1 MLNLIPIHDENPTW
15 RTAWVTITLIA
26 LNLVVFLLE
35 PVAFSFSGN
44 PASAADAC
52 HQEAFFRR
60 YAAIPRELTTNRQ
73 LPRTITETRPPR
85 VEGNQVACPVGR
97 PTYDKLPA
105 LSVLYAMFL
114 HGSWLHLLGNML
126 FLWVFGNNVEDRL
139 GRVRYLLFYLL
150 CGYAAT
156 YGFALADPGST
167 TTLVGASGAIA
178 GVLGAYL
185 VMFPRARVTSLVPF
199 LLFLPARLPAWV
211 VLGSWFVLQYFYAS
225 GASIGTGAGVAY
237 LAHVVGFIAGIVLI
251 ILLGGLSQRRRP
263 PPPTWQQSQSPY
275 R

>member
-1 MLNLIPIHDENPTW
+1 MLSLIPIHDENPTR

-26 LNLVVFLLE
+26 VNLAVFLLE
-35 PVAFSFSGN
+35 PVAMSISGN
-44 PASAADAC
+44 PTSAADVC

-60 YAAIPRELTTNRQ
+60 YAAIPKELTSNRQ
-73 LPRTITETRPPR
+73 LPRTVTEAPPR
-85 VEGNQVACPVGR
+85 VQDNQVACPLGR
-97 PTYDKLPA
+97 PTYDKVPA

-126 FLWVFGNNVEDRL
+126 FLWVFGNNIEDRL

-156 YGFALADPGST
+156 YGFALADPSST

-185 VMFPRARVTSLVPF
+185 LLYPRAPVTSLVPF

-211 VLGSWFVLQYFYAS
+211 VLGSWFVLQYFYAA
-225 GASIGTGAGVAY
+225 GASVGAGAGVAY

-251 ILLGGLSQRRRP
+251 VLFGGLGRNRH
-263 PPPTWQQSQSPY
+263 PPPTWQRWQSPY

>member
-1 MLNLIPIHDENPTW
+1 MLSLIPIHDENPT
-15 RTAWVTITLIA
+15 RRRAWVTIILIA
-26 LNLVVFLLE
+26 LNVVVFLLE
-35 PVAFSFSGN
+35 PASRSLNGE
-44 PASAADAC
+44 PSSAADVC

-73 LPRTITETRPPR
+73 LPLTVADAPPR
-85 VEGNQVACPVGR
+85 VEGNQIACPLSR
-97 PTYDKLPA
+97 PSYDKVPA

-139 GRVRYLLFYLL
+139 GRLRYALFYLL

-156 YGFALADPGST
+156 YGFAFADPNGT

-185 VMFPRARVTSLVPF
+185 VLYPRARVTSLVPF

-211 VLGSWFVLQYFYAS
+211 VLGSWFVLQYFYAQ

-237 LAHVVGFIAGIVLI
+237 LAHVVGFIAGIILI
-251 ILLGGLSQRRRP
+251 ILFGGLRRQGGP
-263 PPPTWQQSQSPY
+263 PPRSWQQWQSPY

>member
-1 MLNLIPIHDENPTW
+1 MLSLIPIHDDNPTG
-15 RTAWVTITLIA
+15 RRAWFTIILIA
-26 LNLVVFLLE
+26 LNVVVFVFE
-35 PVAFSFSGN
+35 PASRSLNGE
-44 PASAADAC
+44 PSSAADVC
-52 HQEAFFRR
+52 HQESFFRR

-73 LPRTITETRPPR
+73 LPLTVADAPPK
-85 VEGNQVACPVGR
+85 VEGNQLACRLAR
-97 PTYDKLPA
+97 PSYDKVPA

-139 GRVRYLLFYLL
+139 GRVRYALFYLL

-156 YGFALADPGST
+156 YGFAFADPNGT

-211 VLGSWFVLQYFYAS
+211 VLGSWFVLQWFYAQ

-237 LAHVVGFIAGIVLI
+237 LAHVVGFIAGVILI
-251 ILLGGLSQRRRP
+251 ILLGGLRRQGG
-263 PPPTWQQSQSPY
+263 PPPTWQQWQSPY

>member
-1 MLNLIPIHDENPTW
+1 MLSLIPIHDENPTY
-15 RTAWVTITLIA
+15 RTAWVTISLI
-26 LNLVVFLLE
+26 LINLVVFLLE
-35 PVAFSFSGN
+35 PVALSITGDPS
-44 PASAADAC
+44 SATDVC
-52 HQEAFFRR
+52 RQEAFFRR
-60 YAAIPRELTTNRQ
+60 YAAIPRELTRNRQ
-73 LPRTITETRPPR
+73 LPLTVTDAPPR
-85 VEGNQVACPVGR
+85 IQGDQVACPVGR
-97 PTYDKLPA
+97 PTYDKVPA

-126 FLWVFGNNVEDRL
+126 FLWVFGNNIEDRL

-150 CGYAAT
+150 CGYTAT
-156 YGFALADPGST
+156 YGFALADPSST

-185 VMFPRARVTSLVPF
+185 ILYPRARVTSLVPF

-225 GASIGTGAGVAY
+225 GASVAAGAGVAY

-251 ILLGGLSQRRRP
+251 ILLGGLGQRRRP
-263 PPPTWQQSQSPY
+263 PPAWRQWNSPY